1 MQTQI
6 GNTKYSV
13 TSPQYLGKV
22 RKANLALSQE
32 KIKTESRFLNLL
44 QTPSGIKGTS
54 GTQIID
60 GRMFDEDTN
69 VIFQDLE
76 TGIDEYRQ
84 MKRIDPVIRGVL
96 NALKQPILRAT
107 PTIKPASE
115 DNEDLEIAKEIESNL
130 FENDHFTYEQWLKNI
145 LYYFEFGFALLEK
158 EFELVDGKWR
168 WKNWHHRRPETIS
181 KWNSDRGELRS
192 VVQEAFDVD
201 SQKFVTTKPIKQRN
215 IFHIANEME
224 GLNFQGESVIRSAY
238 RSFLSKDRLIRLQNV
253 QAERGAVGVP
263 HGIAK
268 SANATKKA
276 EMIAALQNLRSHEE
290 SYLVSSEGDFE
301 LGFFGG
307 KDFFGLDLKPYIEFH
322 NNEIV
327 EAVGAGF
334 TQQAKGDSAQ
344 GSRAKQEAD
353 IDFFALALESHANH
367 VEAINNNGSFGMQH
381 IRQIVDLNHKNVKKY
396 PKLEIAK
403 ISQDDVKSLMESL
416 KIAKDNG
423 LIDKWTNEDEARG
436 REKLGWIERE
446 MDENEERGVSPVIP
460 QEEEVELEAV

>member
-1 MQTQI
+1 MQI
-6 GNTKYSV
+6 GNTTYSV
-13 TSPQYLGKV
+13 TPPQYLNKV
-22 RKANLALSQE
+22 RKENLALAKVKAE
-32 KIKTESRFLNLL
+32 TESSFLNLL
-44 QTPSGIKGTS
+44 HTPGKMKGTS
-54 GTQIID
+54 GTQIIN
-60 GRMFDEDTN
+60 GFMFDEDTN
-69 VIFQDLE
+69 VIFQNLE

-84 MKRIDPVIRGVL
+84 MKRIDPVIRAVL

-107 PTIKPASE
+107 PSIKPASQ
-115 DNEDLEIAKEIESNL
+115 DNEDLLIAKEIESNL
-130 FENDHFTYEQWLKNI
+130 FENDHFTYGQWLKNI
-145 LYYFEFGFALLEK
+145 LYYFEFGFEVLEK
-158 EFELVDGKWR
+158 EFELVDGKFR
-168 WKNWHHRRPETIS
+168 WKNWHHRRPETI
-181 KWNSDRGELRS
+181 KWNSKKGELKS
-192 VVQEAFDVD
+192 VVQENVFDVD
-201 SQKFVTTKPIKQRN
+201 TQRFVTTKPIKQRN
-215 IFHIANEME
+215 LFHISNEQE

-263 HGIAK
+263 HGKMK
-268 SANATKKA
+268 SGNTTKKD

-290 SYLVSSEGDFE
+290 SYIVSSEGDFE

-353 IDFFALALESHANH
+353 IDFFALALESHSDH
-367 VEAINNNGSFGMQH
+367 VVSINNNGSFGMQH
-381 IRQIVDLNHKNVKKY
+381 IRQLVDLNHKNVKKY

-403 ISQDDVKSLMESL
+403 ISQDDVLSLMEAL
-416 KIAKDNG
+416 KLAKETK
-423 LIDKWTNEDEARG
+423 LINKWTNEDEARA

-446 MDENEERGVSPVIP
+446 MDDDEEREAAPVIP
-460 QEEEVELEAV
+460 QEEEELVTS